1 MPLGLPTLFLSILR
15 KQKRYIRYNTFH
27 CTTLRY
33 TAQHFKFKRNRLL
46 QCSIIQHNV
55 VSLLVSFLHRL
66 LIISPASPYTSR
78 PPYLTFYLPFP
89 LISPSFITFFSLTSP
104 PHFLSFS
111 LTSLS
116 IPSPILST
124 CFLGFRITR
133 RA

>member
-46 QCSIIQHNV
+46 QCNVVQHNV

-66 LIISPASPYTSR
+66 LIIFPAFPYISR
-78 PPYLTFYLPFP
+78 PPYLTFLSPFSSHLSLLYHLFLPHLPSSFP
-89 LISPSFITFFSLTSP
+89 VFLPHLPLYSLPHSFHL
-104 PHFLSFS
+104 FL
-111 LTSLS
+111 
-116 IPSPILST
+116 
-124 CFLGFRITR
+124 RI
-133 RA
+133 